1 MVPVGDAVQS
11 AGQNPG
17 GMSEGVPYERKP
29 MLPWKRPWWALV
41 LAAMIGFGYVQ
52 EDTKVKLNHY
62 MQVGDR
68 YADFYDYGHEDCEW
82 DRTCMI
88 EKRKSWWEGYAPLCR
103 ANYAYTRD
111 TYGVFHGWGRAE
123 MVRAKW
129 GLMVAIVL
137 CFFALDALFL
147 RAAGVAGRWKLLLLI
162 YGAAGL
168 VTALFWFVDG
178 QAGAEEA
185 GYNVAREVLGF
196 LQSPMPSLMLVLL
209 PWLRERAM
217 VGQAGSAR

>member
-1 MVPVGDAVQS
+1 MGSFTVG
-11 AGQNPG
+11 
-17 GMSEGVPYERKP
+17 
-29 MLPWKRPWWALV
+29 
-41 LAAMIGFGYVQ
+41 
-52 EDTKVKLNHY
+52 
-62 MQVGDR
+62 
-68 YADFYDYGHEDCEW
+68 
-82 DRTCMI
+82 
-88 EKRKSWWEGYAPLCR
+88 
-103 ANYAYTRD
+103 
-111 TYGVFHGWGRAE
+111 
-123 MVRAKW
+123 
-129 GLMVAIVL
+129 VAIVL